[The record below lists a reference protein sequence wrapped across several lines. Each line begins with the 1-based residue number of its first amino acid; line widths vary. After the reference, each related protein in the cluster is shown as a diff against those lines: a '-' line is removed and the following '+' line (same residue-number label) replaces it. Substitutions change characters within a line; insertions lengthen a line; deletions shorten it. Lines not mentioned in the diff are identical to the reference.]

1 MIDYFVCGHM
11 GFYLF
16 LIIFCYWFLILLL
29 REYIMPGWIVW
40 VSDLPICFLICGCE
54 RSPIHTQTH
63 THTFYLELFINL
75 VIQTLYVF
83 MPFWFWLFCSSDLPV
98 SKRALLR
105 SWIINFAASISP
117 HNSVSC
123 YFIYCDVIF

>member
-1 MIDYFVCGHM
+1 
-11 GFYLF
+11 
-16 LIIFCYWFLILLL
+16 
-29 REYIMPGWIVW
+29 MPGWIVC
-40 VSDLPICFLICGCE
+40 VLDLPIWFLICGCE
-54 RSPIHTQTH
+54 SSPTH
-63 THTFYLELFINL
+63 THTHTHTHFTQLFINL

-83 MPFWFWLFCSSDLPV
+83 MPFCFWLFCSYDLPV

-105 SWIINFAASISP
+105 SWIINFAASIFP